1 MEISRRLSPCML
13 EATWHNLI
21 AKVTMCWYIRRG
33 FSWGGWVTNWD
44 AAEEMY
50 KEQIIIFLYN
60 LSFVLY
66 WRWRS
71 LFHYRKICW
80 LTSMC
85 MFDFQV
91 AIYFVYLA
99 IGAGIAALLRKSR
112 MLPILSC
119 TVSCFFFLW
128 YFLYMVIVHWVNWP
142 CGDNT
147 HTHTHKC
154 VHDKWVIF
162 ISKQQNMQSV
172 QESFKCMVE
181 CFTRA
186 NIMCIESL

>member
-1 MEISRRLSPCML
+1 MGFLGEGGLQIEML
-13 EATWHNLI
+13 QKKCTRN
-21 AKVTMCWYIRRG
+21 
-33 FSWGGWVTNWD
+33 
-44 AAEEMY
+44 
-50 KEQIIIFLYN
+50 
-60 LSFVLY
+60 
-66 WRWRS
+66 
-71 LFHYRKICW
+71 
-80 LTSMC
+80 
-85 MFDFQV
+85 
-91 AIYFVYLA
+91 
-99 IGAGIAALLRKSR
+99 KS
-112 MLPILSC
+112 S
-119 TVSCFFFLW
+119 FFFIISLLCFIGDEGPFSTTGKFVDLLVCACLIFRWQYTLCTWQLVQESLHFYVRAECCQFFLARFHVFSLW